1 MKTGGSNLVGFIAG
15 EDESF
20 GGRGGRGRGERGDRG
35 AQNPRSNKKALEN
48 YSNKDF
54 PSLG

>member
-15 EDESF
+15 EEESF